1 MSNAAKLFVSL
12 LVVAILGG
20 GAYYLLQQQTPP
32 GPPPTP
38 TAPERPVQPPTPS
51 NPPPRV
57 EQAPKE
63 QEPVRVAANTT
74 RETANADAAQ
84 GIKGR
89 VLRPDGAPAA
99 GVQLWL
105 MESASNPVQ
114 MFLKSQS
121 GQAPPP
127 VGSAVS
133 ADDGTFAIG
142 LRDPGKPVDMRLT
155 SDEFPDFNRSGLR
168 VREGDWFDTGDL
180 RLEVGSVVLGRV
192 LDATTKTPVPGA
204 VVYLLNNN
212 HNNLMHTTPGRERG
226 IVAQVDANGLFQYR
240 NAPRMAHVTLTAE
253 APGYASTQLA
263 NRPLKADSANEFTL
277 EIEQGEPI
285 RGIVVDV
292 QGKPVAGAQIRAIGL
307 SSKTPQQERVTSLDD
322 GSFEFPTLRRGP
334 YDLTTTSPYHCDLK
348 TGNVMTGE
356 SDVKLVLRARGAI
369 KLQVLAAGT
378 KAPVKAYTL
387 SLKRFFPNAP
397 NSFANVPDFPDRRIT
412 PADYAAEYGGDWA
425 LVRGVPAGNYRFQ
438 ISDERHAKSM
448 SPDFLVKEDGE
459 PLEIVAQMTLGGT
472 ITGSVIDDRGAPVA
486 GATVVTDLNGGL
498 AADSPLREVFVSMMP
513 ERHTNQSTRTD
524 SQGRFVLTKLAF
536 ADYMVRVAHPRFCEG
551 KAVNLKLT
559 DEGQSVDAGVIQ
571 LLLGT
576 TVSGTTMVGGQPMG
590 QIKVQLTTPM
600 TPEIIKAAQDPNATP
615 AQQQEAARQMFSVS
629 VLSDGD
635 GRFKL
640 PKRVPPGTYRVTA
653 SRQGSQDMFRV
664 LMDVKESE
672 RQVTLVAG
680 QEDLT
685 LDFNLPAN

>member
-20 GAYYLLQQQTPP
+20 GAYFLLQQNTPP
-32 GPPPTP
+32 ATPPSP
-38 TAPERPVQPPTPS
+38 TAPERPQAPPPVPS

-57 EQAPKE
+57 EQAPTE
-63 QEPVRVAANTT
+63 QEPVRVAANTNP
-74 RETANADAAQ
+74 ESADAAQ

-105 MESASNPVQ
+105 MESATNPVQ

-121 GQAPPP
+121 GQAAPPI
-127 VGSAVS
+127 GSAVS
-133 ADDGTFAIG
+133 REDGTFAIG
-142 LRDPGKPVDMRLT
+142 LRTPGKAVDMRLT
-155 SDEFPDFNRSGLR
+155 SEEFPDFNRSGLR

-180 RLEVGSVVLGRV
+180 RLEAGSLVIGRV
-192 LDATTKTPVPGA
+192 LDATTKAPVPGA
-204 VVYLLNNN
+204 LVFLQNNN

-226 IVAQVDANGLFQYR
+226 IPTVTDANGTFGFT
-240 NAPRMAHVTLTAE
+240 NAPRQAHVTLTAE
-253 APGYASTQLA
+253 APGYAVTQLA

-285 RGIVVDV
+285 RGIVVDIE
-292 QGKPVAGAQIRAIGL
+292 GKPVAGAQIRAIGL
-307 SSKTPQQERVTSLDD
+307 SSKTPQQERATSLED
-322 GSFEFPTLRRGP
+322 GTFEFPTLRRGP
-334 YDLTTTSPYHCDLK
+334 YDLTTTSPHHCELK

-356 SDVKLVLRARGAI
+356 SDVTLVLRARGSI
-369 KLQVLAAGT
+369 KLQVLAAGSKT
-378 KAPVKAYTL
+378 PVKSYTI
-387 SLKRFFPNAP
+387 SLKRFFKNAP
-397 NSFANVPDFPDRRIT
+397 TSIANVPDFPDRRIT
-412 PADYAAEYGGDWA
+412 PGDYSAEFGGQWA
-425 LVRGVPAGNYRFQ
+425 VVRGVPAGSYRFQ
-438 ISDERHAKSM
+438 ITDDRHAKTL
-448 SPDFLVKEDGE
+448 SPDFTVLEDGE
-459 PLEIVAQMTLGGT
+459 PLEVVTEMSLGGT
-472 ITGSVIDDRGAPVA
+472 ITGSVIDDRGAPVV
-486 GATVVTDLNGGL
+486 GATVATDLNGGL
-498 AADSPLREVFVSMMP
+498 GADSPLREVFLSAMP
-513 ERHTNQSTRTD
+513 DRHTSQSTRTD
-524 SQGRFVLTKLAF
+524 GQGRFVLTKLAF

-551 KAVNLKLT
+551 KAINLKIT
-559 DEGQSVDAGVIQ
+559 EEGQAVDAGVIQ
-571 LLLGT
+571 LVLGA
-576 TVSGTTMVGGQPMG
+576 TVTGTTMVGGQPMG
-590 QIKVQLTTPM
+590 QIKVQLSTPM

-672 RQVTLVAG
+672 RQVTIVAG
-680 QEDLT
+680 QDEMT
-685 LDFNLPAN
+685 LDFNLAGN

>member
-20 GAYYLLQQQTPP
+20 GAYFLLQQSTPP
-32 GPPPTP
+32 ATPPTP
-38 TAPERPVQPPTPS
+38 TSPERPVE
-51 NPPPRV
+51 PPPVPTNPQRA

-63 QEPVRVAANTT
+63 PEPERIAATSADP
-74 RETANADAAQ
+74 ANADAAQ

-105 MESASNPVQ
+105 MESATNPVQ

-133 ADDGTFAIG
+133 RDDGTFAIG
-142 LRDPGKPVDMRLT
+142 LRTPGKPVDMRLT
-155 SDEFPDFNRSGLR
+155 SEEFPDFNRSGLR

-180 RLEVGSVVLGRV
+180 RLEVGSLVLGRV
-192 LDATTKTPVPGA
+192 LDATTKAPVPGA
-204 VVYLLNNN
+204 LVFLQNNN

-226 IVAQVDANGLFQYR
+226 IPTMADASGTFQFK
-240 NAPRMAHVTLTAE
+240 NAPRLAHVTLTAE
-253 APGYASTQLA
+253 APGYASTQVA

-307 SSKTPQQERVTSLDD
+307 SSKTPQQERVTSLED
-322 GSFEFPTLRRGP
+322 GTFEFPTLRRGP

-378 KAPVKAYTL
+378 KAPVKAYTV

-397 NSFANVPDFPDRRIT
+397 NSVANVPDFPDRRIT
-412 PADYAAEYGGDWA
+412 PGDYAAEYGGAWA

-438 ISDERHAKSM
+438 IADDRHAKTM
-448 SPDFLVKEDGE
+448 SPDFTVKEDGE
-459 PLEIVAQMTLGGT
+459 PLEIVTVMSLGGT

-498 AADSPLREVFVSMMP
+498 AADSPLREVFVTMMP

-551 KAVNLKLT
+551 KAINLKILE
-559 DEGQSVDAGVIQ
+559 EGQAVDAGVIQ
-571 LLLGT
+571 LVLGT
-576 TVSGTTMVGGQPMG
+576 TISGTTMVGGQPMG
-590 QIKVQLTTPM
+590 QIKVQLSTPM
-600 TPEIIKAAQDPNATP
+600 TPEIVKAAQDPNLTP

-672 RQVTLVAG
+672 RQVTVVAG

-685 LDFNLPAN
+685 LDFNLPGN